1 MTDKIPGIVLA
12 GGLSRRMGGGDKSLL
27 ELGGE
32 PLLLR
37 AARRL
42 AAGASPLAISAN
54 GDASRYAAF
63 GLPVI
68 SDLTDDRRGPLG
80 GILAGMRWAERTAP
94 RARFIATAASDT
106 PFFPEDLVSRLV
118 AAANGTSPAIVL
130 ASSAGRIH
138 PVFGLWPVCLAGDL
152 AEALAAGHRKVLDW
166 TGLHQRVIAEFL
178 PLSLGGKPVDPF
190 FNVNTPEEFA
200 YAAGIQQSCSHGEID
215 RHLRMIKLY

>member
-1 MTDKIPGIVLA
+1 MIPGIVLA

-42 AAGASPLAISAN
+42 AAGAFPLAISAN
-54 GDASRYAAF
+54 GDASQYAAS
-63 GLPVI
+63 GLPVVP
-68 SDLTDDRRGPLG
+68 DLTDDRPGPLG
-80 GILAGMRWAERTAP
+80 GILAGMLWAEKTVP
-94 RARFIATAASDT
+94 RARFIATAACDT

-118 AAANGTSPAIVL
+118 TASNGAYPAIVL

-152 AEALAAGHRKVLDW
+152 AEALASGRRKVLDW
-166 TGLHQRVIAEFL
+166 TALHHRLIVDFL

-200 YAAGIQQSCSHGEID
+200 FAAAIQRSCSHGE
-215 RHLRMIKLY
+215 